1 MIQRERPDVAFLDLG
16 LPGMSGLELA
26 QALRSGGVASEL
38 VALTG
43 YGLPEDRAATQA
55 AGFRAH
61 LTKPV
66 SLDAVEAILADVAA
80 RRGASLAGCTTSR
93 GAAV

>member
-26 QALRSGGVASEL
+26 QALRSDGVASEL

-66 SLDAVEAILADVAA
+66 TPERLRRALAE
-80 RRGASLAGCTTSR
+80 LP
-93 GAAV
+93 